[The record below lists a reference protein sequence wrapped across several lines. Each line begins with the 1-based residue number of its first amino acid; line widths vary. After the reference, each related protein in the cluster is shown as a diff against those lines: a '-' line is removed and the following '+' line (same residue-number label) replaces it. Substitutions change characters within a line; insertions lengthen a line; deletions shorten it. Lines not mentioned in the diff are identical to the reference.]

1 MSDSYKQPPPVM
13 ERLVAGEASGMSVYD
28 RKLKDFLLGNNDEPQ
43 DRIARQGAPSH
54 RAQYR
59 GQDLWKRYFNH
70 PSVKQAK
77 RVQRATKSFSYEGL
91 NLKENHQQIRLL
103 RIHPQRVENFDET
116 VVCDLYVVDL
126 ARVKNKFEA
135 LSYCWGD
142 SQADQI
148 ISIHRATVDEMGQL
162 HCGPAQEF
170 PVRSNLHQALKHLRH
185 TTQFVS
191 LWVDAICIDQRDRPY
206 AAAEK
211 NRQLSMMSEI
221 YNCAKNVCIWLGD
234 PDEQSSKALSF
245 VHKISNFEELEACLR
260 IVDEATTGQ
269 WMNLVETLKKT
280 QWFSRRWIIQEIA
293 SARSASVH
301 CGHNVVHWDDLAVAI
316 SILEE
321 NQAMIERAFSPKP
334 IFAQISNLSATQ
346 LVKSLT
352 HVYRK
357 FSTGE
362 IAEKL
367 LDLETLVCTFQQSQ
381 ARFPEDVI
389 HSVRALAHDS
399 PGLEDFEFSANNDK
413 GTPGLFI
420 AFVHRCIERSRSRD
434 IICRH
439 WAPPVTD
446 TSRERVQLPSWIS
459 DLTNAPFGLPGTSH
473 ERQNGENF
481 VAISP
486 HRRWKQYNASG
497 TWNPNLDEYL
507 SQKDSQVR
515 VPSAQTRWSTG
526 NVPMPSISSKVNG
539 AHAHGDT
546 SSPSLP
552 TARFQNPP
560 NVDALDEL
568 SLRDAVQEPSP
579 RSTDSLNFTSTN
591 GEVTS
596 VPASPTKGHKR
607 SITAP
612 AISAKKEIN
621 KTNDWNSI
629 LSAFT
634 KPNGLNTIKELAD
647 PARPLNH
654 QNSRSL
660 QGLYIQEG
668 KEQVH
673 HMEHADYL
681 SVPGFILGTIEKK
694 SDTMREGVIPGDW
707 IAMLRGDKK
716 NVIPDS
722 LWRTLVADR
731 TENGNNLPEWY
742 KRACLH
748 CLEDSRFVN
757 SQGDLNTYRSLSDTP
772 LDTMTS
778 KYLERAKSVIWRR
791 RFIQLKLGAAFGDD
805 LVYGLAPERCKKGDV
820 VCIIGGCSVPVVLR
834 KIEDLEVCGSF
845 EAAGVFTLIGETYI
859 HQKMNGEAVQDLGRV
874 KKLQN
879 TFVLK

>member
-1 MSDSYKQPPPVM
+1 M

-28 RKLKDFLLGNNDEPQ
+28 RKLKDFLLGNNNEPQ

-116 VVCDLYVVDL
+116 V
-126 ARVKNKFEA
+126 
-135 LSYCWGD
+135 
-142 SQADQI
+142 
-148 ISIHRATVDEMGQL
+148 H
-162 HCGPAQEF
+162 
-170 PVRSNLHQALKHLRH
+170 
-185 TTQFVS
+185 
-191 LWVDAICIDQRDRPY
+191 QRDRPY

-381 ARFPEDVI
+381 AKFPEDVI

-413 GTPGLFI
+413 GTPELFI
-420 AFVHRCIERSRSRD
+420 AF
-434 IICRH
+434 
-439 WAPPVTD
+439 
-446 TSRERVQLPSWIS
+446 
-459 DLTNAPFGLPGTSH
+459 
-473 ERQNGENF
+473 
-481 VAISP
+481 
-486 HRRWKQYNASG
+486 YNASG
-497 TWNPNLDEYL
+497 TWNPNLDGYL
-507 SQKDSQVR
+507 SQKDPQVR

-539 AHAHGDT
+539 AHAHEDT
-546 SSPSLP
+546 SSPSSP
-552 TARFQNPP
+552 TARFQNSS

-568 SLRDAVQEPSP
+568 SLRDAVQEPRP
-579 RSTDSLNFTSTN
+579 RSTDSLSFTSTN

-596 VPASPTKGHKR
+596 GAASPTKGHKR

-621 KTNDWNSI
+621 KTNDWNPI

-681 SVPGFILGTIEKK
+681 SVPGFVLGTIEKR

-707 IAMLRGDKK
+707 IAILRGDKK
-716 NVIPDS
+716 NVVPDS
-722 LWRTLVADR
+722 LWRTMVADR

-757 SQGDLNTYRSLSDTP
+757 SQGDLNTNRSLSDTP

-791 RFIQLKLGAAFGDD
+791 RFIQLKLGTAFGND
-805 LVYGLAPERCKKGDV
+805 LVYGLAPERCKKGDI

-874 KKLQN
+874 KKLQK

>member
-1 MSDSYKQPPPVM
+1 MS
-13 ERLVAGEASGMSVYD
+13 EYD
-28 RKLKDFLLGNNDEPQ
+28 RKLKIFLLGNNDEPD
-43 DRIARQGAPSH
+43 DRIARQGVPSH

-77 RVQRATKSFSYEGL
+77 RVQQATKSFSYEGL
-91 NLKENHQQIRLL
+91 SLKENGRPIRLL

-126 ARVKNKFEA
+126 NQVKNRFEA

-148 ISIHRATVDEMGQL
+148 ISIHRAAVDEVGRLQ
-162 HCGPAQEF
+162 CGPAQDF

-191 LWVDAICIDQRDRPY
+191 LWVDAICIDQRDRPH
-206 AAAEK
+206 ATAEK
-211 NRQLSMMSEI
+211 NMQLSMMSEI
-221 YNCAKNVCIWLGD
+221 YNSAKNVCIWLGD
-234 PDEQSSKALSF
+234 QDEQSSKALSF
-245 VHKISNFEELEACLR
+245 VHKISNFEQLEACLR
-260 IVDEATTGQ
+260 IVDEATIGH
-269 WMNLVETLKKT
+269 WRNLVETLKET

-321 NQAMIERAFSPKP
+321 NQAMMERTFNPKP
-334 IFAQISNLSATQ
+334 VFAQISTLSATQ

-362 IAEKL
+362 IAERL

-389 HSVRALAHDS
+389 HSVRALAYDS
-399 PGLEDFEFSANNDK
+399 PGLEDFDFSANNEK
-413 GTPGLFI
+413 GTPDLFM
-420 AFVHRCIERSRSRD
+420 AFVRRCIEKSGSRD

-481 VAISP
+481 VAVSP

-497 TWNPNLDEYL
+497 NWKPERDERL
-507 SQKDSQVR
+507 SQKVPQTR
-515 VPSAQTRWSTG
+515 VPITQDRWSTG
-526 NVPMPSISSKVNG
+526 NVPMPSISTKVNG
-539 AHAHGDT
+539 VRMRED
-546 SSPSLP
+546 SSSQSSP
-552 TARFQNPP
+552 TARFQSRP
-560 NVDALDEL
+560 NVSMPDKL
-568 SLRDAVQEPSP
+568 SLRNAIQEPRP
-579 RSTDSLNFTSTN
+579 RSTDSLSFTSTN
-591 GEVTS
+591 EETPPDPV
-596 VPASPTKGHKR
+596 SPTKGHKR

-612 AISAKKEIN
+612 SN
-621 KTNDWNSI
+621 WNPI

-634 KPNGLNTIKELAD
+634 KPNGLRTIRDLAD
-647 PARPLNH
+647 PARSPDR
-654 QNSRSL
+654 QASRSL

-673 HMEHADYL
+673 HMGHAEYL
-681 SVPGFILGTIEKK
+681 SVPGFVLGTVEKR
-694 SDTMREGVIPGDW
+694 SDIMREGVIPGNW
-707 IAMLRGDKK
+707 IAELREDKR
-716 NVIPDS
+716 NVVPDR
-722 LWRTLVADR
+722 LWRTLVANR

-757 SQGDLNTYRSLSDTP
+757 SQGDLNTNRSLSDTP

-778 KYLERAKSVIWRR
+778 KYLKRAKSVVWRR
-791 RFIQLKLGAAFGDD
+791 RFMRLRLD
-805 LVYGLAPERCKKGDV
+805 LAYGNDRIYGLAPEKCKKDDI

-834 KIEDLEVCGSF
+834 KVEDLEMRASTKS
-845 EAAGVFTLIGETYI
+845 AIVFTLIGEAYV
-859 HQKMNGEAVQDLGRV
+859 HQKMNGEAVQDLERV
-874 KKLQN
+874 RGLQK
-879 TFVLK
+879 TFLLK